1 MCDFALELGCPSL
14 NLWPGQDGCDYLLC
28 SDYAPD
34 VRSGFLAVKQY
45 LANNYHVVKTIY
57 DWEVYQRK

>member
-28 SDYAPD
+28 DDYDTQRAWMCEAIKTS
-34 VRSGFLAVKQY
+34 RFLRQA
-45 LANNYHVVKTIY
+45 LLGS
-57 DWEVYQRK
+57 